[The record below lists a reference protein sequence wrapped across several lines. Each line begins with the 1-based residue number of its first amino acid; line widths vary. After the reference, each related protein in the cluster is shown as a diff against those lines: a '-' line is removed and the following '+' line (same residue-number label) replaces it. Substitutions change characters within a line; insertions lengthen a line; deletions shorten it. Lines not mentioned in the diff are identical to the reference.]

1 MGNATRATR
10 PIDIDRLNHQTVNEP
25 FPVKATVRSAEH
37 ALLIEEDA
45 SNYEAS
51 LSKFESTAK

>member
-10 PIDIDRLNHQTVNEP
+10 PIDIERLNHQIVSEP

-37 ALLIEEDA
+37 ALLIEEEA
-45 SNYEAS
+45 FKYEAS
-51 LSKFESTAK
+51 FSKFESTAK